1 MGVPP
6 AWSPA
11 PVHAN
16 VVVATGSHFIAH
28 GLASVVLPVA
38 AAGLTL
44 MVPSQRPAR
53 ITRRAEA
60 SAGS

>member
-11 PVHAN
+11 PIYAN
-16 VVVATGSHFIAH
+16 VAVPTGSHFIAH

-38 AAGLTL
+38 AAGLT
-44 MVPSQRPAR
+44 
-53 ITRRAEA
+53 
-60 SAGS
+60 